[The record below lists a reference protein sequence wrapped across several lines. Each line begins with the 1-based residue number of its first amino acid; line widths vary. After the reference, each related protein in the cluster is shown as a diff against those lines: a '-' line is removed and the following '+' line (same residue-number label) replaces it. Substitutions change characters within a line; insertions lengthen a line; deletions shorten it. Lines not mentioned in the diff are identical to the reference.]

1 MNVKANWLI
10 SKLKLQ
16 YQPVGLMLAEHKPF
30 NAICFKK
37 SGSGCIASLIFSAA
51 KGKTV
56 AIDKNSTGY
65 ACSAFYLGY
74 ADWIFNGI
82 EFFLSHSPV
91 PIGMECERF
100 VESPDLAREFVK
112 SYVPLEHTNKTY
124 VFKPVL
130 AFKEDEKPETVL
142 FFANADQLSALVFL
156 IQHAHPLD
164 YDKVKTGFASACQ
177 AMVTIPLQYA
187 RKGENKAFWGMHDIS
202 VRTALPKDI
211 MTMAMPYTLFEE
223 ICIQA
228 PQSFLITEKWKQ
240 IEKRI

>member
-1 MNVKANWLI
+1 
-10 SKLKLQ
+10 
-16 YQPVGLMLAEHKPF
+16 
-30 NAICFKK
+30 
-37 SGSGCIASLIFSAA
+37 
-51 KGKTV
+51 
-56 AIDKNSTGY
+56 
-65 ACSAFYLGY
+65 
-74 ADWIFNGI
+74 
-82 EFFLSHSPV
+82 
-91 PIGMECERF
+91 
-100 VESPDLAREFVK
+100 
-112 SYVPLEHTNKTY
+112 
-124 VFKPVL
+124 
-130 AFKEDEKPETVL
+130 
-142 FFANADQLSALVFL
+142 
-156 IQHAHPLD
+156 PLD